1 MTGLLEGKLA
11 LVAGVAN
18 RRSIAWAV
26 AQELAAQGAKL
37 AFTYQGARIESSVR
51 ELAASIGCDLCV
63 ECDVGD
69 EASLDRAFA
78 EVAEGLGGLDLL
90 VHSIAFAQ
98 AHDLEGRFTD
108 TKRED
113 YLLALNVSSYSLV
126 AMTRRAE
133 PLMRARGGGAIV
145 TMTYLGGERAVPHYN
160 VMGVAKAALESS
172 MRYLAADLGEA
183 EHPRQRDQRR
193 PGAHALGALD
203 HRASRRWS
211 RSSPSARRSSATSTP
226 SDVGSAA
233 LYLLSPMA
241 ASVTGTILY
250 VDGGYHAMGM

>member
-26 AQELAAQGAKL
+26 AQELAAQGARL
-37 AFTYQGARIESSVR
+37 AFTYQGSRIESSVR
-51 ELAASIGCDLCV
+51 ELAAGIGSELCV
-63 ECDVGD
+63 ECDVTD
-69 EASLDRAFA
+69 DASLDRAFA
-78 EVAEGLGGLDLL
+78 EVSEGLGGLDLL
-90 VHSIAFAQ
+90 VHSVAFAQ

-133 PLMRARGGGAIV
+133 PLMRARGGGAVV
-145 TMTYLGGERAVPHYN
+145 TMTYLGGERVVPHYN
-160 VMGVAKAALESS
+160 VMGVAKAALDSS
-172 MRYLAADLGEA
+172 MRYLASELGEA
-183 EHPRQRDQRR
+183 DIRINAISAGPVRTLAARSITGFSEMETIFSERAPLRR
-193 PGAHALGALD
+193 TIDA
-203 HRASRRWS
+203 
-211 RSSPSARRSSATSTP
+211 

-241 ASVTGTILY
+241 RSVTGTVLY
-250 VDGGYHAMGM
+250 VDAGYHAMGM

>member
-26 AQELAAQGAKL
+26 AQELAGQGAKL

-51 ELAASIGCDLCV
+51 DLAASVGSELCV
-63 ECDVGD
+63 ECDVSD
-69 EASLDRAFA
+69 DASLDRAFA
-78 EVAEGLGGLDLL
+78 DVAEGLGGLDLL

-113 YLLALNVSSYSLV
+113 YLLALNISSYSLV

-133 PLMRARGGGAIV
+133 PLMRARGGGAVV

-160 VMGVAKAALESS
+160 VMGVAKAALDSS
-172 MRYLAADLGEA
+172 MRYLAAELGEA
-183 EHPRQRDQRR
+183 NIRVNAISAGPVRTLAARSITGFSEMETIFSE
-193 PGAHALGALD
+193 
-203 HRASRRWS
+203 RAPMKRTID
-211 RSSPSARRSSATSTP
+211 A

-241 ASVTGTILY
+241 RSVTGTVLY
-250 VDGGYHAMGM
+250 VDAGYHAMGM

>member
-37 AFTYQGARIESSVR
+37 AFTYQGSRIEASVR
-51 ELAASIGCDLCV
+51 ELAASIGSELCV
-63 ECDVGD
+63 ECDVTD
-69 EASLDRAFA
+69 DASLDRAFA
-78 EVAEGLGGLDLL
+78 EVSEGLGGLDLL
-90 VHSIAFAQ
+90 VHSVAFAQ

-113 YLLALNVSSYSLV
+113 FLLALSVSSYSLV

-145 TMTYLGGERAVPHYN
+145 TMTYLGGERVVPHYN
-160 VMGVAKAALESS
+160 VMGVAKAALDSS
-172 MRYLAADLGEA
+172 MRYLASELGEA
-183 EHPRQRDQRR
+183 DIRVNAISAGPVRTLAARSITGFSEMETIFSERAPLRR
-193 PGAHALGALD
+193 TIDA
-203 HRASRRWS
+203 
-211 RSSPSARRSSATSTP
+211 

-241 ASVTGTILY
+241 RSVTGTVLY
-250 VDGGYHAMGM
+250 VDAGYHAMGM

>member
-37 AFTYQGARIESSVR
+37 AFTYQGSRIESSVR
-51 ELAASIGCDLCV
+51 ELAASIGSELCV
-63 ECDVGD
+63 ECDVTD
-69 EASLDRAFA
+69 DASLDRAFA
-78 EVAEGLGGLDLL
+78 EVSEGLGGLDLL
-90 VHSIAFAQ
+90 VHSVAFAQ

-113 YLLALNVSSYSLV
+113 FLLALNVSSYSLV

-133 PLMRARGGGAIV
+133 PLMRARGGGAVV
-145 TMTYLGGERAVPHYN
+145 TMTYLGGERVVPHYN
-160 VMGVAKAALESS
+160 VMGVAKAALDSS
-172 MRYLAADLGEA
+172 MRYLASELGEA
-183 EHPRQRDQRR
+183 DIRVNAISAGPVRTLAARSITGFSEMETIFSERAPLRR
-193 PGAHALGALD
+193 TIDA
-203 HRASRRWS
+203 
-211 RSSPSARRSSATSTP
+211 

-241 ASVTGTILY
+241 RSVTGTVLY
-250 VDGGYHAMGM
+250 VDAGYHAMGM

>member
-26 AQELAAQGAKL
+26 AQQLAEQGATL
-37 AFTYQGARIESSVR
+37 AFTYQGTRIEPSVR
-51 ELAASIGCDLCV
+51 ELAASVGSNLCV

-69 EASLDRAFA
+69 EQSLDRAFA
-78 EVAEGLGGLDLL
+78 EVNEGLGGLDLL

-108 TKRED
+108 TKRDD
-113 YLLALNVSSYSLV
+113 YLLAVNVSSYSLV
-126 AMTRRAE
+126 AMAQRAE

-145 TMTYLGGERAVPHYN
+145 TMTYLGGERVVPNYN

-172 MRYLAADLGEA
+172 MRYLASDLGEGGIRVNA
-183 EHPRQRDQRR
+183 ISAGPVRT
-193 PGAHALGALD
+193 L
-203 HRASRRWS
+203 
-211 RSSPSARRSSATSTP
+211 SARSIAGFTTMESLVAERAP
-226 SDVGSAA
+226 LKRNIDAGDVGSAA

-250 VDGGYHAMGM
+250 VDAGYHAMGM

>member
-11 LVAGVAN
+11 LVSGVAN

-26 AQELAAQGAKL
+26 AQELAAQGATL
-37 AFTYQGARIESSVR
+37 ASTYQGARIESSVR
-51 ELAASIGCDLCV
+51 DLAASIGSELCV
-63 ECDVGD
+63 ECDVTD
-69 EASLDRAFA
+69 DASIDRAFA

-113 YLLALNVSSYSLV
+113 YLLALNISSYSLV

-133 PLMRARGGGAIV
+133 PLMRARGGGAVV

-160 VMGVAKAALESS
+160 VMGVAKAALDSS
-172 MRYLAADLGEA
+172 MRYLAAELGEA
-183 EHPRQRDQRR
+183 EIRVNAISAGPVRTLAARSITGFSEMETIFSERAPLRR
-193 PGAHALGALD
+193 TIDA
-203 HRASRRWS
+203 
-211 RSSPSARRSSATSTP
+211 

-233 LYLLSPMA
+233 LYLLSPLA
-241 ASVTGTILY
+241 RSVTGTVLY
-250 VDGGYHAMGM
+250 VDAGYHAMGM

>member
-1 MTGLLEGKLA
+1 MTGLLDGKLA

-26 AQELAAQGAKL
+26 AQALAAEGATL
-37 AFTYQGARIESSVR
+37 AFTYQGARVEPNVR
-51 ELAASIGCDLCV
+51 ELAASLGSELCV

-69 EASLDRAFA
+69 DESLDRAFA
-78 EVAEGLGGLDLL
+78 AVADGLGGLDLL
-90 VHSIAFAQ
+90 VHAIAFAH

-108 TKRED
+108 TQRDD

-133 PLMRARGGGAIV
+133 PLMRERGGGSVV

-172 MRYLAADLGEA
+172 MRYLAADLGDA
-183 EHPRQRDQRR
+183 NIRVNAISAGPVRT
-193 PGAHALGALD
+193 L
-203 HRASRRWS
+203 
-211 RSSPSARRSSATSTP
+211 SARSITGFTTMEAIVAERAP
-226 SDVGSAA
+226 LKRNIDASDVGSAA
-233 LYLLSPMA
+233 LYLLSPLA
-241 ASVTGTILY
+241 SSVTGTILY
-250 VDGGYHAMGM
+250 VDSGYHAMGM

>member
-26 AQELAAQGAKL
+26 AQELAAQGAQL
-37 AFTYQGARIESSVR
+37 AFTYQGSRIESSVR
-51 ELAASIGCDLCV
+51 ELAASIGSELCV
-63 ECDVGD
+63 ECDVTD
-69 EASLDRAFA
+69 DASLDRAFA
-78 EVAEGLGGLDLL
+78 EVSEGLGGLDLL
-90 VHSIAFAQ
+90 VHSVAFAQ

-133 PLMRARGGGAIV
+133 PLMRARGGGAVV
-145 TMTYLGGERAVPHYN
+145 TMTYLGGERVVPHYN
-160 VMGVAKAALESS
+160 VMGVAKAALDSS
-172 MRYLAADLGEA
+172 MRYLASELGEA
-183 EHPRQRDQRR
+183 DIRVNAISAGPVRTLAARSITGFSEMETIFSERAPLRR
-193 PGAHALGALD
+193 TNDA
-203 HRASRRWS
+203 
-211 RSSPSARRSSATSTP
+211 

-241 ASVTGTILY
+241 RSVTGTVLY
-250 VDGGYHAMGM
+250 VDAGYHAMGM